1 MNTLQLTA
9 LKLDEIYKTKS
20 ANSPFYVKISNSYK
34 IMLCKFLKGMH

>member
-20 ANSPFYVKISNSYK
+20 AHFLIPPFMSKVVIVT
-34 IMLCKFLKGMH
+34 I